1 MLDIAPLPALALSA
15 RCASLSNERLV
26 ALVRGNPAGLSPA
39 ADALDAAAM
48 AELSRRLTPV
58 AYRALCDAL
67 A

>member
-1 MLDIAPLPALALSA
+1 MPDIAPLPPLALAS
-15 RCASLSNERLV
+15 RCASLSVERLV